1 MYHGMWNYKGKA
13 PMMDKLKQQKN
24 VLLITRKYLK
34 KAEQSLYWKSLS
46 VGNTVNENWNTS
58 TREKDWML
66 RLGD

>member
-34 KAEQSLYWKSLS
+34 KAEQSLYLKNLS
-46 VGNTVNENWNTS
+46 VGNTINENWNTS
-58 TREKDWML
+58 TIEKDWML